1 MGGLE
6 AYSHAAEG
14 IRDMAAS
21 ALQRVEVIS
30 EIMTNTMGFLMG
42 ETWQNMTKHDK
53 ASQNN
58 MQKHIIYI
66 YICTRKVMCIYIYNI
81 SMICDIFFHL
91 ILWPKL
97 CVNLPEW
104 RWWLN
109 SWWPSTSLIYQLYSV
124 FALQPE
130 IAAQGDCRWQ
140 PHQLERTRCISA
152 AATDAKLEGQ
162 LAADELYIVGSVT
175 IDFPRNSMISMIEM
189 MTPHLFAAWKMGAG
203 SSIWKEVDRA
213 PSRSTGR
220 LVEPFHAVA

>member
-1 MGGLE
+1 
-6 AYSHAAEG
+6 
-14 IRDMAAS
+14 
-21 ALQRVEVIS
+21 
-30 EIMTNTMGFLMG
+30 
-42 ETWQNMTKHDK
+42 
-53 ASQNN
+53 
-58 MQKHIIYI
+58 
-66 YICTRKVMCIYIYNI
+66 
-81 SMICDIFFHL
+81 MICDIFFHL

-220 LVEPFHAVA
+220 LEPFHAVA